1 MAVTLMIRAKRSK
14 ISGGGTHY
22 EYPPEYD
29 SQKIQVL
36 CYESVGENDKVTL
49 RDKGTKPHEFLIG
62 VVSDEDAPGFLKSPD
77 INVIGQASAI
87 EKGRRWRPQ
96 VEKILDQNKVLMVL
110 AKVAR
115 GEVLTKG
122 DKDAINPDN
131 TANGINK
138 SQKFDD
144 LLAEHMR

>member
-1 MAVTLMIRAKRSK
+1 MAVTLLIRTKRSK

-29 SQKIQVL
+29 AQKIQVL

-49 RDKGTKPHEFLIG
+49 RDKWPKPHEFLIG

-77 INVIGQASAI
+77 INIIGQALAI

-96 VEKILDQNKVLMVL
+96 VEKISDQSKVLMILV
-110 AKVAR
+110 KVAR
-115 GEVLTKG
+115 GEVLTQG
-122 DKDAINPDN
+122 EKDIINPDSPIS
-131 TANGINK
+131 GVNK
-138 SQKFDD
+138 SQIFDD
-144 LLAEHMR
+144 LLAQHMG